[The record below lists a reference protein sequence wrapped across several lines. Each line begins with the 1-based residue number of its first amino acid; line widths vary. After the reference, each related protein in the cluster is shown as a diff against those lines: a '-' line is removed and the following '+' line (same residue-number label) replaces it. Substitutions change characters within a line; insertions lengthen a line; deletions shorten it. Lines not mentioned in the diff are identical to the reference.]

1 MVRIQLM
8 KFNRRTF
15 VLLHELIRIEIPMRK
30 SLVLW
35 ASALLAAAAVACGGS
50 DASADP
56 TAQSSATAVPTR
68 ASAPQISPDLQDGT
82 PTDSSDGSPRSGGRF
97 TLVYADPPTL
107 DPHLV
112 VDGTSFGIVVE
123 LFSGLVSLD
132 DSLQIVPELSESWQ
146 VLEGGTVYEF
156 KLRPDIT
163 FSNGDPVTAQDFKW
177 SMERAGRPETA
188 SAVAETYLGDIVG
201 MQDLINGDAGDVS
214 GIQVID
220 ERTLRI
226 TIDAPKAYF
235 LAKLTYP
242 TAYVLNS
249 ENVEN
254 GGRSWTDNP
263 VGTGAF
269 TLAEYRIGQ
278 RIRLSRNDNYWA
290 RPAYLDEVFFNLSG
304 GVSMAMYENDEI
316 DITSVGL
323 ADLDRVNDPTEELNK
338 DVVDTPA
345 QFGVQY
351 LGFNVAEAPF
361 DDPKFRQALN
371 LAVDKELISSQVFAD
386 LLAPAYGIIPP
397 DFPGFNPE
405 LVGLRYDLDR
415 AKQLLAESRY
425 ADESSRPRIIVTV
438 PGSGGS
444 PGLDVEV
451 IADMWRRDL
460 GVTVE
465 IQQVEWATYLQDLN
479 RKRLQA
485 WGGVAWQADYPD
497 PQDFI
502 DILFYSDTQG
512 NRGNYSNATVDSLVE
527 QARTEQ
533 DVSRR
538 VELYQEAESIIVD
551 EAAWLPLWFATD
563 RKALLKQ
570 RVQDYRFTQIA
581 IPKFKDV
588 WVTDAR

>member
-1 MVRIQLM
+1 M
-8 KFNRRTF
+8 
-15 VLLHELIRIEIPMRK
+15 HK
-30 SLVLW
+30 SLFLGAAAAVM
-35 ASALLAAAAVACGGS
+35 AAAVACGGS
-50 DASADP
+50 ESSADP
-56 TAQSSATAVPTR
+56 VVSASPTPVPTR
-68 ASAPQISPDLQDGT
+68 ASAPQIAPGLQDST
-82 PTDSSDGSPRSGGRF
+82 PLSGDNGGPRAGGRF
-97 TLVYADPPTL
+97 TLVYSDPPTL

-112 VDGTSFGIVVE
+112 VDGTSFGVVVE

-132 DSLQIVPELSESWQ
+132 KSLRIVPELAESWE
-146 VLEGGTVYEF
+146 VLEGGTVYKF
-156 KLRPDIT
+156 RLRPGIK

-177 SMERAGRPETA
+177 SLERAGRPETA

-201 MQDLINGDAGDVS
+201 MQDLIDGDAGEAS

-220 ERTLRI
+220 ERNLRI

-235 LAKLTYP
+235 LAKMTYP
-242 TAYVLNS
+242 TAYVLNRK
-249 ENVEN
+249 NVESGGN
-254 GGRSWTDNP
+254 GWTDSP

-269 TLAEYRIGQ
+269 TLSEYRVGQ
-278 RIRLSRNDNYWA
+278 RIRLARNENYWG
-290 RPAYLDEVFFNLSG
+290 RQAYLDEVFFNLSG

-316 DITSVGL
+316 DITGVGL
-323 ADLDRVNDPTEELNK
+323 ADLDRVNDPSEPLNR
-338 DVVDTPA
+338 DLVDTPA

-351 LGFNVAEAPF
+351 IGFNVDKPPF

-386 LLAPAYGIIPP
+386 LFEPAFGIIPP
-397 DFPGFNPE
+397 DFPGFDPD

-415 AKQLLAESRY
+415 AKQLLSESRY
-425 ADESSRPRIIVTV
+425 ADAASRPRIVVTV

-451 IADMWRRDL
+451 IADLWRQEL
-460 GVTVE
+460 GVNVE

-512 NRGNYSNATVDSLVE
+512 NRGNYSNARVDELIV

-533 DVSRR
+533 DIQERIK
-538 VELYQEAESIIVD
+538 LYREAEQIIVE
-551 EAAWLPLWFATD
+551 EAAWLPLWFDTE

-570 RVQDYRFTQIA
+570 RVQDYTFSQIA

-588 WVTDAR
+588 WVTDAG

>member
-1 MVRIQLM
+1 M
-8 KFNRRTF
+8 
-15 VLLHELIRIEIPMRK
+15 
-30 SLVLW
+30 
-35 ASALLAAAAVACGGS
+35 
-50 DASADP
+50 
-56 TAQSSATAVPTR
+56 
-68 ASAPQISPDLQDGT
+68 
-82 PTDSSDGSPRSGGRF
+82 
-97 TLVYADPPTL
+97 
-107 DPHLV
+107 
-112 VDGTSFGIVVE
+112 VE

-132 DSLQIVPELSESWQ
+132 EDLRIVPELAESFD

-156 KLRPDIT
+156 KLRPDIK

-177 SMERAGRPETA
+177 SMERAARPETA

-201 MQDLINGDAGDVS
+201 MEALINGEAGEAS

-242 TAYVLNS
+242 TAYVLNR
-249 ENVEN
+249 ENVES

-278 RIRLSRNDNYWA
+278 RIRLARNDNYWD
-290 RPAYLDEVFFNLSG
+290 RVAYLDEVFYNLSG

-316 DITSVGL
+316 DITGVGL

-338 DVVDTPA
+338 DLVDTPA

-351 LGFNVAEAPF
+351 IGFNVNEPPF
-361 DDPKFRQALN
+361 DDVKFRQALN
-371 LAVDKELISSQVFAD
+371 LAVNKELISSQVFAD
-386 LLAPAYGIIPP
+386 LLEPAYGIIPP
-397 DFPGFNPE
+397 DFPGYNPD

-415 AKQLLAESRY
+415 AKQLLSESKY

-502 DILFYSDTQG
+502 DILFYSETQG
-512 NRGNYSNATVDSLVE
+512 NRGNYANATVDALVE
-527 QARTEQ
+527 EARTEQ
-533 DVSRR
+533 DISKR
-538 VELYQEAESIIVD
+538 VQLYQDAEKIIVE
-551 EAAWLPLWFATD
+551 EAAWLPLWFDTD

-588 WVTDAR
+588 WVTDAP

>member
-1 MVRIQLM
+1 
-8 KFNRRTF
+8 
-15 VLLHELIRIEIPMRK
+15 MRK
-30 SLVLW
+30 SLILW
-35 ASALLAAAAVACGGS
+35 ASAAITAVAVACGGS
-50 DASADP
+50 DDNAESTVSASP
-56 TAQSSATAVPTR
+56 TPVPTR
-68 ASAPQISPDLQDGT
+68 ASAPQIAPDLEDAT
-82 PTDSSDGSPRSGGRF
+82 PVSGETGGPRPGGRF
-97 TLVYADPPTL
+97 TLVYSDPPTL

-123 LFSGLVSLD
+123 LFSGLVSLNRE
-132 DSLQIVPELSESWQ
+132 LRIVPELAESWE

-156 KLRPDIT
+156 KLRPDIL

-177 SMERAGRPETA
+177 SLERAANPDTA
-188 SAVAETYLGDIVG
+188 SAVSETYLGDIVG
-201 MQDLINGDAGDVS
+201 MIDVIEGRAGDAS

-220 ERTLRI
+220 DRTIRI

-242 TAYVLNS
+242 TAYVLNR

-254 GGRSWTDNP
+254 GGNGWTDNP

-269 TLAEYRIGQ
+269 QLSEYRIGQ
-278 RIRLSRNDNYWA
+278 RIRLARNENYWDRNA
-290 RPAYLDEVFFNLSG
+290 FLDEVLFNLSG

-316 DITSVGL
+316 DITGVGL
-323 ADLDRVNDPTEELNK
+323 ADLDRVNDPTEPLNL
-338 DVVDTPA
+338 DLVDTPA

-351 LGFNVAEAPF
+351 VGFNVDKPPF

-371 LAVDKELISSQVFAD
+371 LAVDKELISSQVFAN
-386 LLAPAYGIIPP
+386 LFEPAYGIIPP

-405 LVGLRYDLDR
+405 LEGLRYDLDR

-425 ADESSRPRIIVTV
+425 ADESTRPRIIVTV

-451 IADMWRRDL
+451 IADMWSRDL
-460 GVTVE
+460 GVKVE

-497 PQDFI
+497 PQDFV
-502 DILFYSDTQG
+502 DILFYSETQG
-512 NRGNYSNATVDSLVE
+512 NRGNYSNARVDELIV

-533 DVSRR
+533 DIQKRID
-538 VELYQEAESIIVD
+538 LYQEAERIIVE
-551 EAAWLPLWFATD
+551 EAAWLPLWFATE
-563 RKALLKQ
+563 RKALLKR
-570 RVQDYRFTQIA
+570 RVQDYHFTQIA

-588 WVTDAR
+588 WVTDAG

>member
-1 MVRIQLM
+1 
-8 KFNRRTF
+8 
-15 VLLHELIRIEIPMRK
+15 
-30 SLVLW
+30 
-35 ASALLAAAAVACGGS
+35 
-50 DASADP
+50 
-56 TAQSSATAVPTR
+56 
-68 ASAPQISPDLQDGT
+68 
-82 PTDSSDGSPRSGGRF
+82 
-97 TLVYADPPTL
+97 
-107 DPHLV
+107 V
-112 VDGTSFGIVVE
+112 VDGTSFGVVVE

-132 DSLQIVPELSESWQ
+132 KSLNIVPELAESWE

-156 KLRPDIT
+156 RLRPDIK
-163 FSNGDPVTAQDFKW
+163 FSNGEPVTAQDFKW
-177 SMERAGRPETA
+177 SLERAARPETA

-201 MQDLINGDAGDVS
+201 MKELIEGNAGEAS

-220 ERTLRI
+220 NQTLRI

-235 LAKLTYP
+235 LAKMTYP
-242 TAYVLNS
+242 TAYVVNK
-249 ENVEN
+249 ENVESGGN
-254 GGRSWTDNP
+254 GWTDSP

-269 TLAEYRIGQ
+269 KLAEYRIGQ
-278 RIRLSRNDNYWA
+278 RIRITRNENYWD

-316 DITSVGL
+316 DITGVGL
-323 ADLDRVNDPTEELNK
+323 ADLDRVNDPSEELNK
-338 DVVDTPA
+338 DLVDTPA

-351 LGFNVAEAPF
+351 LGFNVEKPPF

-386 LLAPAYGIIPP
+386 LFEPAYGILPP
-397 DFPGFNPE
+397 DFPGYNPD
-405 LVGLRYDLDR
+405 LQGLRFDLDR
-415 AKQLLAESRY
+415 AKQLLSESRY
-425 ADESSRPRIIVTV
+425 ADEGSRPRIVVTV

-451 IADMWRRDL
+451 ITDLWRREL

-512 NRGNYSNATVDSLVE
+512 NRGNYSNPEVDRLIE

-533 DVSRR
+533 DLQRR
-538 VELYQEAESIIVD
+538 VELYQEAEQIIVE
-551 EAAWLPLWFATD
+551 EAAWLPLWFDTA

-570 RVQDYRFTQIA
+570 RVQNYNFSQIA

-588 WVTDAR
+588 WVTDAG

>member
-1 MVRIQLM
+1 
-8 KFNRRTF
+8 
-15 VLLHELIRIEIPMRK
+15 MRK
-30 SLVLW
+30 SFLLW
-35 ASALLAAAAVACGGS
+35 AAGLIAVVAVACGDSGGG
-50 DASADP
+50 ADP
-56 TAQSSATAVPTR
+56 GTQASPTPVPTR
-68 ASAPQISPDLQDGT
+68 ATAPDIAPGLGDGT
-82 PTDSSDGSPRSGGRF
+82 PTDGLEGGPRQGGRF
-97 TLVYADPPTL
+97 TLVYSDPPTL

-132 DSLQIVPELSESWQ
+132 ENLKIVPELAEQ
-146 VLEGGTVYEF
+146 FDVLEGGTVYQF
-156 KLRPDIT
+156 TLRPDIK

-177 SMERAGRPETA
+177 SMERAANPDTA

-201 MQDLINGDAGDVS
+201 VMDVIEGRTTEIS

-242 TAYVLNS
+242 TAYVLNR
-249 ENVEN
+249 ENVES
-254 GGRSWTDNP
+254 GGRSWTDEP

-269 TLAEYRIGQ
+269 VLAEYRVGQ
-278 RIRLSRNDNYWA
+278 RIRLTRNDHYWS
-290 RPAYLDEVFFNLSG
+290 RSAYLDEVFFNLSG

-316 DITSVGL
+316 DITGVGL
-323 ADLDRVNDPTEELNK
+323 ADLDRVNDPTEPLNA
-338 DVVDTPA
+338 DLVDTPA

-351 LGFNVAEAPF
+351 IGFNVDRPPF
-361 DDPKFRQALN
+361 DDVKFRQALN
-371 LAVDKELISSQVFAD
+371 LAVDKELISSQVFAN
-386 LLAPAYGIIPP
+386 LLEPAYGIIPP
-397 DFPGFNPE
+397 DFPGYNPD
-405 LVGLRYDLDR
+405 LVGLRFDLDR
-415 AKQLLAESRY
+415 ARQLLSESKY
-425 ADESSRPRIIVTV
+425 ADPGSRPRIIITV

-451 IADMWRRDL
+451 IADMWDREL
-460 GVTVE
+460 GVEVE

-512 NRGNYSNATVDSLVE
+512 NRGNYSNSVVDQLVE
-527 QARTEQ
+527 EARTEQ
-533 DVSRR
+533 DIQRR
-538 VELYQEAESIIVD
+538 IDLYQEAERIIVE
-551 EAAWLPLWFATD
+551 EAAWLPLWFDTD

-570 RVQDYRFTQIA
+570 RVQNYRFTQIA

-588 WVTDAR
+588 WVTDAQ

>member
-1 MVRIQLM
+1 M
-8 KFNRRTF
+8 
-15 VLLHELIRIEIPMRK
+15 
-30 SLVLW
+30 
-35 ASALLAAAAVACGGS
+35 GDS
-50 DASADP
+50 DE
-56 TAQSSATAVPTR
+56 
-68 ASAPQISPDLQDGT
+68 G
-82 PTDSSDGSPRSGGRF
+82 PRSGGRF
-97 TLVYADPPTL
+97 TLVYSDPPTL

-132 DSLQIVPELSESWQ
+132 DSLQIVPELAESWS

-163 FSNGDPVTAQDFKW
+163 FSNGEPVTAQDFKW

-201 MQDLINGDAGDVS
+201 MNDLINGDAGDVS

-220 ERTLRI
+220 GRTLRI

-278 RIRLSRNDNYWA
+278 RIRLARNDNYWD
-290 RPAYLDEVFFNLSG
+290 RPAFLDEVFYNLSG

-316 DITSVGL
+316 DITGVGL
-323 ADLDRVNDPTEELNK
+323 ADLDRVNDPTEELNR
-338 DVVDTPA
+338 DLVDTPA

-351 LGFNVAEAPF
+351 IGFNVDEAPF
-361 DDPKFRQALN
+361 DDVKFRQALN

-386 LLAPAYGIIPP
+386 LLEPAYGIIPP
-397 DFPGFNPE
+397 EFPGYNPDLE
-405 LVGLRYDLDR
+405 GLRFNIDR
-415 AKQLLAESRY
+415 ARQLLAESKY
-425 ADESSRPRIIVTV
+425 ADESNRPRIIVTV

-460 GVTVE
+460 GVNVE

-502 DILFYSDTQG
+502 DILFYSETQG
-512 NRGNYSNATVDSLVE
+512 NRGNYSNPTVDALVE

-538 VELYQEAESIIVD
+538 IELYREAEAIIVD
-551 EAAWLPLWFATD
+551 EAAWLPLWFDTD

>member
-1 MVRIQLM
+1 
-8 KFNRRTF
+8 
-15 VLLHELIRIEIPMRK
+15 MRK
-30 SLVLW
+30 SLFLW
-35 ASALLAAAAVACGGS
+35 AIALVAAAAVACGGS
-50 DASADP
+50 ASSSEP
-56 TAQSSATAVPTR
+56 TAGASPTAVPTR
-68 ASAPQISPDLQDGT
+68 ASAPEISPDLQNGT
-82 PTDSSDGSPRSGGRF
+82 PTDGSVGGPRSGGRF

-123 LFSGLVSLD
+123 LFSGLVSLND
-132 DSLQIVPELSESWQ
+132 QLQIVPELAESWQ
-146 VLEGGTVYEF
+146 VLENGTVYEF
-156 KLRPDIT
+156 RLKPDIK

-177 SMERAGRPETA
+177 SMERAARPETA

-201 MQDLINGDAGDVS
+201 MQELINGDAGEAS

-220 ERTLRI
+220 DRTLRI

-242 TAYVLNS
+242 TAYVLDS

-254 GGRSWTDNP
+254 GGRSWTDDP

-278 RIRLSRNDNYWA
+278 RIRLTRNDNYWG
-290 RPAYLDEVFFNLSG
+290 RPAYLDEVFYNLSG
-304 GVSMAMYENDEI
+304 GVAMAMYENDEI
-316 DITSVGL
+316 DITGVGL
-323 ADLDRVNDPTEELNK
+323 ADLDRVNDPTEEINK
-338 DVVDTPA
+338 DLVDTPA

-351 LGFNVAEAPF
+351 IGFNVNRAPF
-361 DDPKFRQALN
+361 DDVKFRQALN

-386 LLAPAYGIIPP
+386 LLEPAYGIIPP
-397 DFPGFNPE
+397 EFPGYNPDLE
-405 LVGLRYDLDR
+405 GLRFDLDR
-415 AKQLLAESRY
+415 ARQLLAESNY
-425 ADESSRPRIIVTV
+425 ADPATRPRIIVTV

-451 IADMWRRDL
+451 IADMWRREL
-460 GVTVE
+460 GVNVE

-512 NRGNYSNATVDSLVE
+512 NRGNYSNPTVDAMIE

-533 DVSRR
+533 DVSMR
-538 VELYQEAESIIVD
+538 VELYQEAERIIVE
-551 EAAWLPLWFATD
+551 EAAWLPLWFDTD

-570 RVQDYRFTQIA
+570 RVQDYKFTQIA

-588 WVTDAR
+588 WVTDAQ

>member
-1 MVRIQLM
+1 
-8 KFNRRTF
+8 
-15 VLLHELIRIEIPMRK
+15 MRK
-30 SLVLW
+30 SLLLW
-35 ASALLAAAAVACGGS
+35 ASALVAAAAVACGGS
-50 DASADP
+50 DGGSDP
-56 TAQSSATAVPTR
+56 TTQSTPTAVPTR
-68 ASAPQISPDLQDGT
+68 ATAPDIAPDLQNGT
-82 PTDSSDGSPRSGGRF
+82 PVDGSEGGPRQGGRF
-97 TLVYADPPTL
+97 TLVYSDPPTL

-132 DSLQIVPELSESWQ
+132 ENLQIVPELAESWQ

-156 KLRPDIT
+156 RLRPDIT

-177 SMERAGRPETA
+177 SMERAARPETA

-201 MQDLINGDAGDVS
+201 MEALINGEAGDAS

-220 ERTLRI
+220 DRTLRI

-242 TAYVLNS
+242 TAYVLNQD
-249 ENVEN
+249 NVEN
-254 GGRSWTDNP
+254 GGRNWTNDP

-269 TLAEYRIGQ
+269 VLEEYRVGQ
-278 RIRLSRNDNYWA
+278 RIRLARNENYWS
-290 RPAYLDEVFFNLSG
+290 RPAYLDEVFYNLSG

-316 DITSVGL
+316 DITGVGL
-323 ADLDRVNDPTEELNK
+323 ADLDRVNDPTEPLNQ
-338 DVVDTPA
+338 DLVDTPA

-351 LGFNVAEAPF
+351 IGFNVDRPPF
-361 DDPKFRQALN
+361 DDVKFRQALN
-371 LAVDKELISSQVFAD
+371 HAVDKELISTSVFAD
-386 LLAPAYGIIPP
+386 LLEPAYGIIPP
-397 DFPGFNPE
+397 DFPGYNPDLE
-405 LVGLRYDLDR
+405 GLRFDADLAR
-415 AKQLLAESRY
+415 QLLSESKY
-425 ADESSRPRIIVTV
+425 ADPGSRPRIIITV

-451 IADMWRRDL
+451 IADMWDTQL
-460 GVTVE
+460 GVEVE

-512 NRGNYSNATVDSLVE
+512 NRGNYSNARVDELVE
-527 QARTEQ
+527 EARTEQ
-533 DVSRR
+533 DVLRR
-538 VELYQEAESIIVD
+538 IEMYQEAEQIIVE
-551 EAAWLPLWFATD
+551 EAAWLPLWFDTD
-563 RKALLKQ
+563 RKALLKP

-581 IPKFKDV
+581 IPKFRDV
-588 WVTDAR
+588 WVTDAQ

>member
-1 MVRIQLM
+1 
-8 KFNRRTF
+8 
-15 VLLHELIRIEIPMRK
+15 MRK
-30 SLVLW
+30 SFFLW
-35 ASALLAAAAVACGGS
+35 ATALVATVAVACGGS
-50 DASADP
+50 ESITDP
-56 TAQSSATAVPTR
+56 TAQPSATAVPTR
-68 ASAPQISPDLQDGT
+68 ASAPDIAPDLQETPLSGSEDG
-82 PTDSSDGSPRSGGRF
+82 PRAGGRF
-97 TLVYADPPTL
+97 TLVYSDPPTL

-112 VDGTSFGIVVE
+112 VDGTSFGVVVE
-123 LFSGLVSLD
+123 LFSGLVSLNEN
-132 DSLQIVPELSESWQ
+132 LQIVPELAESWD

-177 SMERAGRPETA
+177 SMERAARPETA
-188 SAVAETYLGDIVG
+188 SAVAETYLGDVVG
-201 MQDLINGDAGDVS
+201 MIDLINGDAGEAS

-249 ENVEN
+249 DNVES

-278 RIRLSRNDNYWA
+278 RIRLTRNDNYWS
-290 RPAYLDEVFFNLSG
+290 RPAFLDEVFYNLSG

-316 DITSVGL
+316 DITGVGL

-338 DVVDTPA
+338 DLVDTPA

-351 LGFNVAEAPF
+351 IGFNVEKPPF

-386 LLAPAYGIIPP
+386 LLEPAYGIIPP
-397 DFPGFNPE
+397 DFPGFNPDLE
-405 LVGLRYDLDR
+405 GLRFDLDR
-415 AKQLLAESRY
+415 AKQLLAESKY
-425 ADESSRPRIIVTV
+425 ADEATRPRIIVTV

-460 GVTVE
+460 GVNVE

-512 NRGNYSNATVDSLVE
+512 NRGNYSSTTVDDLVV

-533 DVSRR
+533 DISKRIQ
-538 VELYQEAESIIVD
+538 LYQDAERIIVE
-551 EAAWLPLWFATD
+551 EAAWLPLWFDTE

>member
-1 MVRIQLM
+1 
-8 KFNRRTF
+8 
-15 VLLHELIRIEIPMRK
+15 MRK
-30 SLVLW
+30 SLLFW
-35 ASALLAAAAVACGGS
+35 ATAMVSVVAVACGGS
-50 DASADP
+50 DTNSDP
-56 TAQSSATAVPTR
+56 TAQASPTPVPTR
-68 ASAPQISPDLQDGT
+68 ASAPQVAPDLQNGT
-82 PTDSSDGSPRSGGRF
+82 PTDGSSTGPRSGGRF
-97 TLVYADPPTL
+97 TLVYSDPPTL

-132 DSLQIVPELSESWQ
+132 DSLRIVPELAESFE

-156 KLRPDIT
+156 RLRPDIT

-177 SMERAGRPETA
+177 SMERAARPETA

-201 MQDLINGDAGDVS
+201 MDKLINGEAGEAS

-242 TAYVLNS
+242 TAYVLNRQ
-249 ENVEN
+249 NVES

-278 RIRLSRNDNYWA
+278 RIRLTRNENYWS

-304 GVSMAMYENDEI
+304 GVAMAMYENNEI
-316 DITSVGL
+316 DITGVGL

-338 DVVDTPA
+338 DVVETPA

-351 LGFNVAEAPF
+351 IGFNVNVAPF
-361 DDPKFRQALN
+361 DDVKFRQALN
-371 LAVDKELISSQVFAD
+371 LAVDKQLISSQVFAD
-386 LLAPAYGIIPP
+386 LFEPAYGILPP
-397 DFPGFNPE
+397 EFPGYNPD
-405 LVGLRYDLDR
+405 LVGLRYDLAR
-415 AKQLLAESRY
+415 AKQLLAESKY

-451 IADMWRRDL
+451 VADMWRRDL
-460 GVTVE
+460 GVNIE

-502 DILFYSDTQG
+502 DILFYSETQG
-512 NRGNYSNATVDSLVE
+512 NRGNYSNPTVDRLVE

-533 DVSRR
+533 DISKR
-538 VELYQEAESIIVD
+538 VALYQEAERIIVE
-551 EAAWLPLWFATD
+551 EAAWLPLWFATE

-570 RVQDYRFTQIA
+570 RVQNYRFTQIA

>member
-1 MVRIQLM
+1 
-8 KFNRRTF
+8 
-15 VLLHELIRIEIPMRK
+15 MRK
-30 SLVLW
+30 SLILW
-35 ASALLAAAAVACGGS
+35 ATALVSVAAVACGGS
-50 DASADP
+50 DTNPEPATDSSP
-56 TAQSSATAVPTR
+56 TPVPTR
-68 ASAPQISPDLQDGT
+68 ASAPQVAPDLQNGT
-82 PTDSSDGSPRSGGRF
+82 PTDGTGDGPRSGGRF
-97 TLVYADPPTL
+97 TLVYSDPPTL

-132 DSLQIVPELSESWQ
+132 EDLRIVPELSESFQ

-177 SMERAGRPETA
+177 SMERAASPDTL

-201 MQDLINGDAGDVS
+201 MNDLINGDAGEAS
-214 GIQVID
+214 GIEVID

-242 TAYVLNS
+242 TAYVLNR

-278 RIRLSRNDNYWA
+278 RIRLTRNDNYWD
-290 RPAYLDEVFFNLSG
+290 RPAFLDEVFYNLSG

-316 DITSVGL
+316 DITGVGL
-323 ADLDRVNDPTEELNK
+323 ADLDRVNDPTEDLNK
-338 DVVDTPA
+338 DLVDTPA

-351 LGFNVAEAPF
+351 IGFNVDEAPF

-371 LAVDKELISSQVFAD
+371 LAVDKQLISSQVFAD
-386 LLAPAYGIIPP
+386 LLEPAYGIIPP
-397 DFPGFNPE
+397 EFPGYNPDLE
-405 LVGLRYDLDR
+405 GLRFDIDR
-415 AKQLLAESRY
+415 AKQLLAESKY
-425 ADESSRPRIIVTV
+425 ADESNRPRIIVTV

-460 GVTVE
+460 GVNVE

-502 DILFYSDTQG
+502 DILFYSGTQG
-512 NRGNYSNATVDSLVE
+512 NRGNYSNSTVDSLVE

-533 DVSRR
+533 DASKR
-538 VELYQEAESIIVD
+538 VDLYREAERIIVD
-551 EAAWLPLWFATD
+551 EAAWLPLWFDTD